1 MALLPCTICLLSFL
15 TICDT
20 APHALWILAIL
31 LAIINIGAVAQS
43 KPRQRAILAASAII
57 LSWIV
62 ITVWCSTALNVTSL
76 IEALIVIGG
85 FALLAIGGGVFIARG
100 DVVLIIAGGVSTTP
114 LFGSLLA
121 SHLIIG
127 IAMLAVAW
135 LMEQHDIAIL
145 AVALLA
151 LGTALSRTGTPA
163 QQLVFAGAVY
173 AIFIAYPLL
182 LGTRA
187 KRFMQPY
194 LAAVLAGIPFFVFA
208 RRAIE
213 NAGYGYAI
221 GFLPVFQAAL
231 MLLLVWRLLRIEAEG
246 ERLLSRL
253 ALTAAAALAFI
264 TIAIPLQLEKP
275 RITIGW
281 ALEGAAL
288 VRLSRRLP
296 SRGLLASPGSLPR
309 ASVIR

>member
-43 KPRQRAILAASAII
+43 KPWQRAILAASAII

-62 ITVWCSTALNVTSL
+62 ITVWCSTSLNVASL

-85 FALLAIGGGVFIARG
+85 FALLAVGGGVFIARGEHHDTTTTYLGLIGHLFLFAVAVQPQLAFPPWPLFAVMFVLDIAIGIAAIYLRRATLMTAAMAASQLVLMAWAADAKAMPWPLTAFVAAIAVCTIALVWLRIDRRFSVAAIVALALG

-135 LMEQHDIAIL
+135 VTEQHDLAIL
-145 AVALLA
+145 TVALLA
-151 LGTALSRTGTPA
+151 LGTALSRTTTPA
-163 QQLVFAGAVY
+163 QQLIFAGAVY
-173 AIFIAYPLL
+173 AIFIA
-182 LGTRA
+182 
-187 KRFMQPY
+187 
-194 LAAVLAGIPFFVFA
+194 
-208 RRAIE
+208 
-213 NAGYGYAI
+213 
-221 GFLPVFQAAL
+221 
-231 MLLLVWRLLRIEAEG
+231 
-246 ERLLSRL
+246 
-253 ALTAAAALAFI
+253 
-264 TIAIPLQLEKP
+264 
-275 RITIGW
+275 
-281 ALEGAAL
+281 
-288 VRLSRRLP
+288 
-296 SRGLLASPGSLPR
+296 
-309 ASVIR
+309 